1 MKNTFFA
8 TVIILLVIIVSTQR
22 GCLGPRDN
30 DKPPVIKT
38 VVDTVWQKYDSII
51 IRKVPVLK
59 EIPADP
65 KYIPQIPEDYE
76 TLKTEYAK
84 LLALYYAKKVYQD
97 SIAVGKY
104 GYIHVWDT
112 VNQNS
117 LGQRKTRDD
126 FQIPVIKETTTIT
139 ENRKPTRQLYVGGGV
154 NGRQTGDILGAEAGL
169 MYKTRRDQMLGV
181 KFNVNLDGST
191 SFGVNYYT
199 KIRLKK

>member
-38 VVDTVWQKYDSII
+38 VVDTVWQKYDSIVI
-51 IRKVPVLK
+51 KKVPVLK

-76 TLKTEYAK
+76 TLKREYAK

-126 FQIPVIKETTTIT
+126 FQIPVVKETTTIT
-139 ENRKPTRQLYVGGGV
+139 ESRKPTRQLYVGGGV
-154 NGRQTGDILGAEAGL
+154 NGRHTGDILGAEAGL
-169 MYKTRRDQMLGV
+169 MYKTRRDQILGV

-191 SFGVNYYT
+191 SLGVNYYT

>member
-1 MKNTFFA
+1 MKNTFFIA
-8 TVIILLVIIVSTQR
+8 AIILLVIFIATQR
-22 GCLGPRDN
+22 GYIGPTNN

-38 VVDTVWQKYDSII
+38 EIDTVWQKYDSII
-51 IRKVPVLK
+51 IKKVPVIK

-65 KYIPQIPEDYE
+65 EYIPQIPADYE
-76 TLKTEYAK
+76 TLKSEYAK

-97 SIAVGKY
+97 SIAVGKF
-104 GYIHVWDT
+104 GYIHLFDT

-117 LGQRKTRDD
+117 LGQRKTIDD
-126 FQIPVIKETTTIT
+126 FQIPVVKETTTIT
-139 ENRKPTRQLYVGGGV
+139 QIRKPTRQLYVGGGV